1 MTFLPFPVILLV
13 QKDKIFSRI
22 IEEILIIVVRVVIS
36 QLGK

>member
-1 MTFLPFPVILLV
+1 MSFLPFLVILLV
-13 QKDKIFSRI
+13 QKEKIFSRI

>member
-1 MTFLPFPVILLV
+1 MSFLPFPVILLV
-13 QKDKIFSRI
+13 QKDKNFSRI

>member
-13 QKDKIFSRI
+13 QKDTIFSRI